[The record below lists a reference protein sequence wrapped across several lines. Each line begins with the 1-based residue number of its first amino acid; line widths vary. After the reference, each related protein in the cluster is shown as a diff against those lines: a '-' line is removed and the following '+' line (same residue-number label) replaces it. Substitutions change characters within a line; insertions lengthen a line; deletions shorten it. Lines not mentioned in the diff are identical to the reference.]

1 MMSIKEIK
9 NRKENNMQDYKIK
22 QDKYKKSVEVLHELI
37 ERKRDQIY
45 DNKDNQIYKQQ
56 LESLRSSIELIEEDI
71 PYLNPNY

>member
-9 NRKENNMQDYKIK
+9 NRKENNMQDYKIR
-22 QDKYKKSVEVLHELI
+22 QDEYRKSVQVLHELI
-37 ERKRDQIY
+37 ERKRDLIF

-56 LESLRSSIELIEEDI
+56 LESLRSSIELIEEDM

>member
-1 MMSIKEIK
+1 MIHYLK

-22 QDKYKKSVEVLHELI
+22 QDEYKKSVEVLLELI
-37 ERKRDQIY
+37 ERKRDLIF

-56 LESLRSSIELIEEDI
+56 LESLRSSIELIEEDM

>member
-37 ERKRDQIY
+37 ERKRDLIF

-56 LESLRSSIELIEEDI
+56 LESLRSSIELIEEDM